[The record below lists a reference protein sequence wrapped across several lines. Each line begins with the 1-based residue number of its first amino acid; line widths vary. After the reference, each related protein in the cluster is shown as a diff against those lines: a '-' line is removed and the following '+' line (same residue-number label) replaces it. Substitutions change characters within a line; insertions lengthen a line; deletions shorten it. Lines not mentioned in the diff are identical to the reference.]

1 MALDFNTE
9 PYFDDYKA
17 EKDFYR
23 ILFRPSYAVQAREL
37 TQLQTILQHQV
48 SRFGNHVFK
57 NGSQVIPG
65 SVNVDNKVH
74 FIKLEQFTGTVDVTT
89 YIETFKNKIITGETS
104 GVKLRVLDTTGGG
117 TVVDDLNIPTLYCKI
132 EGTAADT
139 VTNRLLPGENI
150 IAYTEDNLMS
160 SNFRLTEDQ
169 LTDITAV
176 VRLTGNSGET
186 PTTYTGNSSSDV
198 LGYGYSVDVG
208 AGIYYI
214 DGIFVRNDDLKLYV
228 GRFNNVPS
236 CRVGFKVTETT
247 VAPEDDESI
256 LDNATGSY
264 NFAAPGAHRYQ
275 ISLSLVKLPLTG
287 TDTFK
292 FIELVRIVDGRVH
305 QKVTTSSYAELEK
318 TLARRTYDESGNY
331 EVNKFKLSI
340 REHNNDGTNQGVYK
354 ELPQGVL
361 PVAGVTYG
369 DADKFVLVVDPG
381 KAYIQGYEVESTT
394 SNFIDFLKAREIDGD
409 EGDHIQRVEKQTIGL
424 NLGNYV
430 DVQNLYK
437 FPDVS
442 NFEKVYLTN
451 TLQPKVAQVRPIV
464 SGGVITSVVVE
475 DGGSGYTASFDADPD
490 LGTNAVFPNT
500 STGSGAKLT
509 VNVTNGSV
517 TSVTVVDG
525 GADYSNTIVP
535 TIRLTRNIPVGAAP
549 SSSQIVGTARVRA
562 LQFSDPED
570 ISTQIVY
577 KLGLFDI
584 QMFEGKSLE
593 RDVKSIVGTA
603 ASSNFSADIKPTFFA
618 LPGVATASTG
628 SNQITGSGTLFAETL
643 KVGDLVYLN
652 DQKAG
657 TVQSITGN
665 YTITLNGNSLVNAT
679 NARITVFS
687 TFLHEPAYETLLFP
701 VAQSFIKTLRGFQAG
716 ADTVKTT
723 DVIVRRL
730 FPLYNTSNNRAQW
743 ELTSTDET
751 FLSDEDY
758 SNYTL
763 INADS
768 NLPVP
773 FTTDDPTKV
782 YISFDNNT
790 VRKIVTFNNV
800 PNGNYYLIASVQQV
814 VLAAQEKTKVL
825 NKINGEM
832 IIEDKR
838 TVNSTSI
845 ELLHGDIF
853 KLVSIEMTPD
863 DGSFTFDE
871 DNVIDITHRYTL
883 DDGQRSS
890 YYTYGKIN
898 LKPGQPIPNG
908 PIRVKYWFFNTSVLT
923 DGNYFS
929 VDSYTAGSTGITYG
943 EIPSYFV
950 KDPTTGKTS
959 EISLTDVVDFRPILT
974 TTNGFYPELPKIGS
988 DMKCPRANYVGRI
1001 DKVVLDSFGKFNVLK
1016 GVPAFIPK
1024 ESEDPKE
1031 GLVLATVA
1039 IPPYTKSAK
1048 DVIVTQRDNRRY
1060 TMNDIGKLERR
1071 ISNLEYYVTLSLL
1084 EKDTAQLQI
1093 IDETTGLDRF
1103 KNGFIVDQFT
1113 GHGIG
1118 DVRNEDYKVSID
1130 NITKTLRPMHY
1141 TTALEVVEDLS
1152 SGSDRGNKNYQ
1163 KTGDLI
1169 TLPYTE
1175 NSYIFN
1181 NNATRTMDI
1190 HAISMGA
1197 FKGQVTLYPE
1207 GDNWK
1212 SINRRP
1218 DLTVV
1223 DDNSYDAIKFLA
1235 EELGV
1240 TGTKWDEW
1248 QTNWTSITSRTSQSE
1263 TRQWV
1268 GGIQVTGYE
1277 TTITDFVGYETRN
1290 GITTSLT
1297 SSVNAQSYGDRVV
1310 DMSYIPYMRSRPL
1323 TFVAQNLKAK
1333 TRFYPFFD
1341 NTSVFDY
1348 VKPADIFKVTRVSN
1362 TYMSFDLAELQNNI
1376 LADDRRRTYN
1386 GIEYA
1391 DLVGENG
1398 GRVEPAFGIGDV
1410 ITNAVHTPTNIVS
1423 IAHLTAEANTFS
1435 FVVTDANNIKPG
1447 NHVLFYNMDY
1457 HNAVDLTQYDDYST
1471 TTISTSNGILD
1482 NDNTSKQL
1490 NLKAFKVTAVN
1501 GGNITVAN
1509 LDGSPIQPFDPYLT
1523 ASYDET
1529 FRGRVYRLRASGVV
1543 AHGGIVH
1550 SSDTIGPIQ
1559 QDIHVVNIKNGFAL
1573 GETLTGTVAI
1583 GTTGNY
1589 NACTINEIN
1598 TSTVATAAPVM
1609 NTLETNLTADADGT
1623 IVGVFYIPET
1633 NQLSFRTGERTF
1645 RLTDNLTNS
1654 NASFDSNGS
1663 AVYYAQ
1669 GISLEKERT
1678 VVSSRAVEFVQASAF
1693 EDSRVLGLPPVRR
1706 TTTSTK
1712 VLYQYTYDPLAQTFT
1727 INSPGGT
1734 FLTSIDLYFSE
1745 SGRRPITIE
1754 LRPTDNG
1761 VPSSTKTIPMSKVT
1775 LTPSQINVSDDSSV
1789 ATHFKFKSPIYL
1801 QDGETYAFVVM
1812 TDEPGAQVW
1821 VSEMGQTDILTGNTI
1836 AGQPLTGSLY
1846 ASQNAKEWEIHTLL
1860 DMKFV
1865 MNHAKFNTNIISNL
1879 FLRTTPPE
1887 MVTLG
1892 IDPFTITSG
1901 QTKIRV
1907 HAKNHGLVA
1916 GQVARITGV
1925 PEGLYGANSTTVGIP
1940 HLLLNANHVV
1950 LAEGLDKDSFII
1962 NLTTTENGTGNNL
1975 LKGTTADFVTG
1986 QYGGT
1991 GISCSR
1997 GLNLDLLYFKTSDL
2011 VFPDTK
2017 IDYYVKA
2024 MNPNQTFTNFL
2035 PFVSNNN
2042 YTMPSRM
2049 NVPSY
2054 DNYPVVDN
2062 ITVAP
2067 LTFKAVLSSTNENI
2081 SPVIDLQQLSTYVI
2095 SNVVNSPKNTL
2106 NIAEIDT
2113 RTLLK
2118 QGDITNV
2125 DLESQGTG
2133 TVSTSTVSNQVTA
2146 GTAGGTQFTTQ
2157 VFPGNMLYK
2166 EVDNTLIGTVLS
2178 VEDNENLTLT
2188 SNALQNATDEPFYIR
2203 TEPSLVFENNSDGNA
2218 IIRTNIDTADNLLS
2232 SAGIGKVLLIQNV
2245 ATGIDGTYTI
2255 KDVQVVE
2262 DTTLYAGN
2270 VDRDVTRI
2278 ILNESFSTTATL
2290 NMITDPDFAIKIYDK
2305 FVDDTAP
2312 YGVSNYANYVTR
2324 TLSLT
2329 QPAEII
2335 KIIMDANIVNNTEV
2349 KVYYRTW
2356 TGNVDLRKVRW
2367 VDSGYVSNNQDPEG
2381 KFIERQINIT
2391 GIPSFNNVQIKIVF
2405 KSTNPVY
2412 VPKVKNLRLLA
2423 LS

>member
-104 GVKLRVLDTTGGG
+104 GVKMRVLDTSGGSA
-117 TVVDDLNIPTLYCKI
+117 VVDELNIPTLYCKI

-150 IAYTEDNLMS
+150 IALTEDNLMS
-160 SNFRLTEDQ
+160 TNFRLTEDQ

-176 VRLTGNSGET
+176 VKLTGNSGET
-186 PTTYTGNSSSDV
+186 PTTYTGNASSDV

-228 GRFNNVPS
+228 GRFTSNVS
-236 CRVGFKVTETT
+236 CRVGFKVTEST

-264 NFAAPGAHRYQ
+264 NFAAPGAHRYK
-275 ISLSLVKLPLTG
+275 IELSLVKLPLVS

-292 FIELVRIVDGRVH
+292 FIELVRISEGRVQ
-305 QKVTTSSYAELEK
+305 QKITSSSYAELEK

-340 REHNNDGTNQGVYK
+340 REHNNDGMNQGVYPSLV
-354 ELPQGVL
+354 EGNLPIS
-361 PVAGVTYG
+361 GVTYG
-369 DADKFVLVVDPG
+369 DNDKFILVVDPG
-381 KAYIQGYEVESTT
+381 KAYIQGYEVESTA
-394 SNFIDFLKAREIDGD
+394 SQFIEFTKAREIDGD
-409 EGDHIQRVEKQTIGL
+409 EGNHIQRVEKQTIGL
-424 NLGNYV
+424 NIGNYV
-430 DVQNLYK
+430 DVVNLYK
-437 FPDVS
+437 YPNIS

-451 TLQPKVAQVRPIV
+451 TKQPRVAQVRAV
-464 SGGVITSVVVE
+464 VTGGVITSVVVE
-475 DGGSGYTASFDADPD
+475 DGGLGYTSGWTADAAT
-490 LGTNAVFPNT
+490 GTNAVFPKT
-500 STGSGAKLT
+500 STGSGAVLQ

-517 TSVTVVDG
+517 SSVTVVSG
-525 GADYSNTIVP
+525 GADYSNTVTP
-535 TIRLTRNIPVGAAP
+535 TIRLTRNITIGAAP
-549 SSSQIVGTARVRA
+549 SSSQIVGTCRVRA
-562 LQFSDPED
+562 LQLAD
-570 ISTQIVY
+570 IDDIQTKSSY

-584 QMFEGKSLE
+584 QMFDGKSFE

-603 ASSNFSADIKPTFFA
+603 AGGNFSADVKPTFFA
-618 LPGVATASTG
+618 LPGVASAST
-628 SNQITGSGTLFAETL
+628 SSTQITGSGTLFVETL
-643 KVGDLVYLN
+643 KVGDLIYLN
-652 DQKAG
+652 DQPAG
-657 TVQSITGN
+657 TVQSIDGN
-665 YTITLNGNSLVNAT
+665 YTVTLTGVSSVTAT

-687 TFLHEPAYETLLFP
+687 AFLHEPAYETLLFP
-701 VAQSFIKTLRGFQAG
+701 VAESFIKTLRGFSAG
-716 ADTVKTT
+716 ADTVKAT
-723 DVIVRRL
+723 DIVIRRL
-730 FPLYNTSNNRAQW
+730 FPLQNTSNNRVLW

-751 FLSDEDY
+751 FLSDEDF

-773 FTTDDPTKV
+773 FTTDDPTDV
-782 YISFDNNT
+782 YISFDNDT

-800 PNGNYYLIASVQQV
+800 PNGNYYLIASVQQIT
-814 VLAAQEKTKVL
+814 LAAQEKTKTL
-825 NKINGEM
+825 NKVDGEM
-832 IIEDKR
+832 VIEDKR
-838 TVNSTSI
+838 TINSNSI
-845 ELLHGDIF
+845 ELEHGDIF
-853 KLVSIEMTPD
+853 KLVKVEMTPD

-883 DDGQRSS
+883 DNGQRSS

-908 PIRVKYWFFNTSVLT
+908 PIRITYWFFSASNLVA
-923 DGNYFS
+923 GNYFS
-929 VDSYTAGSTGITYG
+929 VDSYSGSSGVEYG

-950 KDPTTGKTS
+950 KDATTGKTN
-959 EISLTDVVDFRPILT
+959 EISLTDVVDFRPVLT

-988 DMKCPRANYVGRI
+988 DMNCPRANYVGRI
-1001 DKVVLDSFGKFNVLK
+1001 DKVVLDSFGKFNILR
-1016 GVPAFIPK
+1016 GVPGFSPK
-1024 ESEDPKE
+1024 EPEDPKQ
-1031 GLVLATVA
+1031 GLVLATVT

-1048 DVIVTQRDNRRY
+1048 EIIVSQRDNRRY
-1060 TMNDIGKLERR
+1060 TMSDIGRLERR

-1118 DVRNEDYKVSID
+1118 DVRNEDYKVSVD
-1130 NITKTLRPMHY
+1130 TLTKTLRPMHY
-1141 TTALEVVEDLS
+1141 TNAVELVEDLT

-1197 FKGQVTLYPE
+1197 FKGEISLFPE

-1212 SINRRP
+1212 SVNRRP

-1223 DDNSYDAIKFLA
+1223 DDNNYDAIKFMA

-1240 TGTKWDEW
+1240 TGTKWNEW
-1248 QTNWTSITSRTSQSE
+1248 QTNWTAVSSTTSVGE
-1263 TRQWV
+1263 TRSGFIPGV
-1268 GGIQVTGYE
+1268 GIRVTGYE
-1277 TTITDFVGYETRN
+1277 TTFTDFVGYQTRN
-1290 GITTSLT
+1290 GVTTSLT

-1310 DMSYIPYMRSRPL
+1310 DMSYIPYMRSRPI
-1323 TFVAQNLKAK
+1323 TFVAQNLKGK

-1341 NTSVFDY
+1341 NIPVFDY
-1348 VKPADIFKVTRVSN
+1348 VKPADMFKVSRVSN
-1362 TYMSFDLAELQNNI
+1362 NYMSFDLNDLQNNI
-1376 LADDRRRTYN
+1376 LADDPRRGYN
-1386 GIEYA
+1386 GVQYT
-1391 DLVGENG
+1391 DLLGENG
-1398 GRVEPAFGIGDV
+1398 GRIEPAFGIGDV
-1410 ITNAVHTPTNIVS
+1410 LTNTTHSPTNIIS
-1423 IAHLTAEANTFS
+1423 ITNLTTEASTFT
-1435 FVVTDANNIKPG
+1435 FVVQDANNIKPG

-1457 HNAVDLTQYDDYST
+1457 HNAVDLSQYDDYST
-1471 TTISTSNGILD
+1471 TTISTSVGIL
-1482 NDNTSKQL
+1482 NNANTSKQL
-1490 NLKAFKVTAVN
+1490 NLKVFKVVGVN
-1501 GGNITVAN
+1501 GGSITVAN
-1509 LDGSPIQPFDPYLT
+1509 PDGSMIKPFDAYST

-1529 FRGRVYRLRASGVV
+1529 FRGRVYRLKASGVV
-1543 AHGGIVH
+1543 AHGGTIY

-1559 QDIHVVNIKNGFAL
+1559 QDIYLVNIKNGFAI
-1573 GETLTGTVAI
+1573 GETLTGTVSVATS
-1583 GTTGNY
+1583 GTF
-1589 NACTINEIN
+1589 NAVVVNEIN
-1598 TSTVATAAPVM
+1598 GSNITSTAPTM
-1609 NTLETNLTADADGT
+1609 NTTDTNLTTDVDGT
-1623 IVGVFYIPET
+1623 VVGVFYIPET
-1633 NQLSFRTGERTF
+1633 DSLSFRTGERTF
-1645 RLTDNLTNS
+1645 RLTDNMSNS
-1654 NASFDSNGS
+1654 NASFDSIGS

-1669 GISLEKERT
+1669 GIALEKERT
-1678 VVSSRAVEFVQASAF
+1678 IVSSRAVDFVQANAF
-1693 EDSRVLGLPPVRR
+1693 QNSRELGLPDVRR
-1706 TTTSTK
+1706 TTTSNK
-1712 VLYQYTYDPLAQTFT
+1712 VLYQYAYDPLAQTFT
-1727 INSPGGT
+1727 VNSPGGT

-1745 SGRRPITIE
+1745 AGRRPITIE

-1761 VPSSTKTIPMSKVT
+1761 VPSSSKTVPMSKVT
-1775 LTPSQINVSDDSSV
+1775 HTPENIKVSDDSSE
-1789 ATHFKFKSPIYL
+1789 ATTFKFKSPIYL

-1812 TDEPGAQVW
+1812 TDEPGAQLW

-1860 DMKFV
+1860 DIKFI
-1865 MNHAKFNTNIISNL
+1865 MRNAKFNTNVVSDMY
-1879 FLRTTPPE
+1879 LRAVPPE
-1887 MVTLG
+1887 MVTLD

-1901 QTKIRV
+1901 KTKIRV
-1907 HAKNHGLVA
+1907 RAKNHGLLA
-1916 GQVARITGV
+1916 GQTVKITGV
-1925 PEGLYGANSTTVGIP
+1925 AEGLYGTNLTTTGIP
-1940 HLLLNANHVV
+1940 HTLLNANHTV
-1950 LAEGLDKDSFII
+1950 LAEGLDKDSFLF
-1962 NLTTTENGTGNNL
+1962 NLVTTENGTGNNL
-1975 LKGTTADFVTG
+1975 LVGTTADFVTG

-1991 GISCSR
+1991 GVSCTR
-1997 GLNLDLLYFKTSDL
+1997 GLALDVIYLKTSDL

-2017 IDYYVKA
+2017 IDYYVKT
-2024 MNPNQTFTNFL
+2024 MREDKSFTSFL
-2035 PFVSNNN
+2035 PIVSNNN
-2042 YTMPSRM
+2042 YTLPQRM
-2049 NVPSY
+2049 NVPSK
-2054 DNYPVVDN
+2054 DNYAIVDN
-2062 ITVAP
+2062 LAAAP
-2067 LTFKAVLSSTNENI
+2067 LTFRAMLSSTNPNI
-2081 SPVIDLQQLSTYVI
+2081 SPVVDLQQLSAYVI
-2095 SNVVNSPKNTL
+2095 SNVVNNPKASTFNVTD
-2106 NIAEIDT
+2106 IDT
-2113 RTLLK
+2113 RVLLT

-2125 DLESQGTG
+2125 DLESAGTG
-2133 TVSTSTVSNQVTA
+2133 TIQGTLGSASISGINTVFS
-2146 GTAGGTQFTTQ
+2146 TQ
-2157 VFPGNMLYK
+2157 VFPGNMIYK
-2166 EVDNTLIGTVLS
+2166 QLDNTLIGTVLS
-2178 VEDNENLTLT
+2178 VEDNESLTLT
-2188 SNALQNATDEPFYIR
+2188 AGSLQDVSGGFFIR
-2203 TEPSLVFENNSDGNA
+2203 TEPTLVFENNADGYA
-2218 IIRTNIDTADNLLS
+2218 VIRTNIDTADNLLS
-2232 SAGIGKVLLIQNV
+2232 SAGIGKVITISGV
-2245 ATGIDGTYTI
+2245 AAGIDGSYTVR
-2255 KDVQVVE
+2255 DVQVVE

-2278 ILNESFSTTATL
+2278 ILNETFSTAASL
-2290 NMITDPDFAIKIYDK
+2290 NMITDPDFAISILDK
-2305 FVDDTAP
+2305 YVDDTAP
-2312 YGVSNYANYVTR
+2312 YGVSNYSNYITR

-2335 KIIMDANIVNNTEV
+2335 RIIMEANIVNNTEV

-2356 TGNVDLRKVRW
+2356 TGSVDLRKVRW
-2367 VDSGYVSNNQDPEG
+2367 VDTGFVSSGQDAIDKFLEREITVS
-2381 KFIERQINIT
+2381 

-2405 KSTNPVY
+2405 KSNNPVY
-2412 VPKVKNLRLLA
+2412 VPQIRNLRLLA